1 MRHGKK
7 LNHLSRQSGHR
18 KSMLANMACSLI
30 EHKRINTTV
39 AKAKALKQFVE
50 PLITKSKEDTTHNR
64 RICFAYL
71 RSKYAVTDL
80 FRDVAA
86 KVGDRPGGYTRI
98 IKMGNR
104 LGDNADMAMIEL
116 VDFNELYNGGKKEEK
131 KGRTRR
137 AKKSSAA
144 EKTVVA
150 ETATPS
156 PIVEEMTPIVDD
168 EATEVVTNQSEQLE
182 NTSEVVEDSN
192 ESEQAEQAEQV
203 PVAEVDETVAEET
216 TPIVDDEAT
225 EVVTNQSE
233 QLEDTSEVVEDSNES
248 EQAEQV
254 PVAEVDETVADET
267 PDTPAADEESK
278 EEEA

>member
-7 LNHLSRQSGHR
+7 FNHLSRQTAHR

-50 PLITKSKEDTTHNR
+50 PLITKSKDDTTHNR
-64 RICFAYL
+64 RIVFAYL

-131 KGRTRR
+131 KAKSRR
-137 AKKSSAA
+137 GGKAKASTTEAA
-144 EKTVVA
+144 PKA
-150 ETATPS
+150 ETPVAP
-156 PIVEEMTPIVDD
+156 VEEPKA
-168 EATEVVTNQSEQLE
+168 EAPA
-182 NTSEVVEDSN
+182 VE
-192 ESEQAEQAEQV
+192 EAAPAV
-203 PVAEVDETVAEET
+203 EET
-216 TPIVDDEAT
+216 QAPEAAAP
-225 EVVTNQSE
+225 E
-233 QLEDTSEVVEDSNES
+233 
-248 EQAEQV
+248 A
-254 PVAEVDETVADET
+254 
-267 PDTPAADEESK
+267 PAADAEST
-278 EEEA
+278 EEEK

>member
-7 LNHLSRQSGHR
+7 NNHLSRQTGHR

-64 RICFAYL
+64 RIVFANL

-98 IKMGNR
+98 IKVGNR

-116 VDFNELYNGGKKEEK
+116 VDFNELYVKETKDTAKK
-131 KGRTRR
+131 TRR
-137 AKKSSAA
+137 SKKASAPKA
-144 EKTVVA
+144 APVA
-150 ETATPS
+150 AAP
-156 PIVEEMTPIVDD
+156 VEETPALES
-168 EATEVVTNQSEQLE
+168 EATEA
-182 NTSEVVEDSN
+182 N
-192 ESEQAEQAEQV
+192 EAPEASAE
-203 PVAEVDETVAEET
+203 
-216 TPIVDDEAT
+216 
-225 EVVTNQSE
+225 
-233 QLEDTSEVVEDSNES
+233 
-248 EQAEQV
+248 
-254 PVAEVDETVADET
+254 
-267 PDTPAADEESK
+267 
-278 EEEA
+278 